1 MLTIMTTTATRTAL
15 SSELRI
21 AVMRLARR
29 MRQEKASDTFT
40 VSQLSAMATLERDG
54 ALTLGALAA
63 AERVQP
69 PSMTRIVASL
79 ELAGMVSRAPHPTD
93 GRQILLTVTSDG
105 VALLAADRKR
115 RDAWLACRL
124 ADLEPAERATLQA
137 ASEILGRL
145 ARS

>member
-1 MLTIMTTTATRTAL
+1 MATTATRTAL

-29 MRQEKASDTFT
+29 MRQEKESDSFT

-54 ALTLGALAA
+54 ALTVGALAA

-69 PSMTRIVASL
+69 PSMTRIAASL
-79 ELAGMVSRAPHPTD
+79 EQAGMVTRTPHATD
-93 GRQILLTVTSDG
+93 GRQVLLTVTQAG
-105 VALLAADRKR
+105 VDLLANDRKR

-124 ADLEPAERATLQA
+124 ADLSAEERATLQTA
-137 ASEILGRL
+137 ADILGKL